1 MTDVNPTGAPG
12 GEWDRRDELVA
23 NLADVRA
30 RIAAAEVLAGRSA
43 GSVNLVVVTKTWPA
57 EDVALLA
64 SLGII
69 DVAENRHQE
78 AVVKFSELTDLN
90 LRWHFIGQLQ
100 RNKCKAV
107 AQYADVVESVDRIE
121 LVSALDRGA
130 LEASR
135 EVDVLIQVDLQEPP
149 EPHRGGAAPVDT
161 DSLADEILSSA
172 ALHLTGLMA
181 VAPLGVDPRLA
192 FDRLH
197 TLYSSLKDRC
207 PDVVVMSAGMSQ
219 DLEQAVCA
227 GTTHIRI
234 GTAVL
239 GRRPRV
245 G

>member
-1 MTDVNPTGAPG
+1 MTDVSPARAEG
-12 GEWDRRDELVA
+12 GEWDRRAELVA

-30 RIAAAEVLAGRSA
+30 RIASAEHVAGRDP

-64 SLGII
+64 SLGIV

-78 AVVKFSELTDLN
+78 AVVKSSELSELD

-107 AQYADVVESVDRIE
+107 ALYADVVESIDRIE

-130 LEASR
+130 VEAGR
-135 EVDVLIQVDLQEPP
+135 EIDVLIQVDLQEPP
-149 EPHRGGAAPVDT
+149 EPHRGGAAPVDI
-161 DSLADEILSSA
+161 DALADEILSSA
-172 ALHLTGLMA
+172 SLRLTGLMA
-181 VAPLGVDPRLA
+181 VAPLGADARLA
-192 FDRLH
+192 FDRLY

-207 PDVVVMSAGMSQ
+207 PEVLVMSAGMSQ

-239 GRRPRV
+239 GRRPLV